1 MGQASHVASWGGD
14 GARRR
19 DAPRRL
25 TPGTGSDNSRQPSPA
40 NVTSAGVGWRDTGGV
55 YSWPLKPFD
64 RAHPV
69 RGYFNDPR
77 ISGKSRAFHFGID
90 IAAPNGTLVYAVRA
104 GVVHLEGQRSLSIAD
119 GEVDFGYW
127 HVIPAVRHHE
137 RVAKHQL
144 VGHVEAPW
152 LHLHFAEH
160 RSGVYRDPL
169 RPGALTPWR
178 DATRPQVTRLVFSR
192 AGRVLAPA
200 ALSGAVDVIAEAHQL
215 PPLSVAPPWDELPV
229 TPARLRWRVRHS
241 ARTVR
246 PWHTPVELGKTLLP
260 KDAFRRVYAP
270 GTRQNRSG
278 RPGLYR
284 FYLAHTWSTTLLEDG
299 VYQLDVEAID
309 LRGNKGSRQLRFTI
323 ANNV

>member
-1 MGQASHVASWGGD
+1 
-14 GARRR
+14 
-19 DAPRRL
+19 
-25 TPGTGSDNSRQPSPA
+25 
-40 NVTSAGVGWRDTGGV
+40 VGWRDTGGV

-90 IAAPNGTLVYAVRA
+90 IAAPNGTPVYAVRA

-229 TPARLRWRVRHS
+229 TPARLRWRVRHG